1 MPADAHAGREGSP
14 QLWVGAVRG
23 ARLAASL
30 QSSDSF
36 RGQQGSAAA
45 AVGVSRAMS
54 GCQERNTAQR
64 GGVREGPLEVM
75 HLPRPPGRRRSRPR
89 SPGVHVNSAGT
100 QLPSSLALSQSP
112 RGQFEGALETGRFGS
127 LEGST
132 GGVGP
137 SPSCTMDVLCDLG

>member
-1 MPADAHAGREGSP
+1 MLTRGGRGPPRLS
-14 QLWVGAVRG
+14 VGAVRG
-23 ARLAASL
+23 ARLAATL

-54 GCQERNTAQR
+54 GCQGRNAARLGARRTLGGHAPSEAR
-64 GGVREGPLEVM
+64 GGGSPAQG
-75 HLPRPPGRRRSRPR
+75 H
-89 SPGVHVNSAGT
+89 PGVRVNSAGT